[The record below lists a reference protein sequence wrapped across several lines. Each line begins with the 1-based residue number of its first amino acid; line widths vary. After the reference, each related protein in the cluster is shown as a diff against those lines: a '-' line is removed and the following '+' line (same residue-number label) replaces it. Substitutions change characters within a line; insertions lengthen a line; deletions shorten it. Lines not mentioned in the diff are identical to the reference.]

1 MVRNWC
7 YSYLTSPLTTLE
19 TSPCIFPIAGAGHG
33 WVVAHPAWCHIQCP
47 GGTWSCAPSAPAKAS
62 WVLQARCIRAWSW
75 RHWECECLAQFP
87 VKKQSFSTV
96 HLSMLPRAPGGGRP
110 QYASVIVKA
119 HNEIL
124 TFVSWS
130 AFISVVHF
138 NLGKTGKKN
147 LNLFYFSRGL
157 LITREQATFS
167 MESCYYCFVLAYDI
181 IFFCEIYW
189 SSEYVCTK
197 SVVLFCLL
205 RPNSS
210 LLSIVVELITSLYWN
225 PSFLNK
231 EALYQQT
238 LRIPEPEWFSQ
249 SSERPRI
256 SCSVMHVDFCIK
268 ALEKPPY
275 IYIQ

>member
-1 MVRNWC
+1 MI
-7 YSYLTSPLTTLE
+7 SIYLCCAFQFGENREEKSQSVLFFPGFINHQRA
-19 TSPCIFPIAGAGHG
+19 SNIFDGKLLLLF
-33 WVVAHPAWCHIQCP
+33 C
-47 GGTWSCAPSAPAKAS
+47 SCL
-62 WVLQARCIRAWSW
+62 W
-75 RHWECECLAQFP
+75 
-87 VKKQSFSTV
+87 
-96 HLSMLPRAPGGGRP
+96 
-110 QYASVIVKA
+110 Y
-119 HNEIL
+119 N
-124 TFVSWS
+124 
-130 AFISVVHF
+130 
-138 NLGKTGKKN
+138 
-147 LNLFYFSRGL
+147 
-157 LITREQATFS
+157 
-167 MESCYYCFVLAYDI
+167 
-181 IFFCEIYW
+181 FFCEIYW

-268 ALEKPPY
+268 ALEKPPC